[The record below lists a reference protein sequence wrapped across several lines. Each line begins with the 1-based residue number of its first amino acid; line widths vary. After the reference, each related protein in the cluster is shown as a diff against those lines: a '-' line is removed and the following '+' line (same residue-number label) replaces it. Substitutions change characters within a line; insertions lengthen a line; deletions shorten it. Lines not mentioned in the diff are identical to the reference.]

1 MSSWEPSP
9 CWMGIAGVGVLV
21 ASCSTV
27 SMIPSTSSAML
38 APPPESASR
47 RKAYNINNMQLHL
60 QDQNLHKNCPNWLLF
75 RALLDKFPVINQ
87 VSNYYIIIWCID
99 SKCHCRKYDFP
110 VLWLFKITF
119 FYVRRCRSETVMFRL
134 FRNLRVNQKTGKKR
148 KDEISFEK
156 KAVKYNA
163 SWYWTGKQQKKIPD
177 LGFQEG
183 HWVC

>member
-47 RKAYNINNMQLHL
+47 RKAYNINNMQLNL
-60 QDQNLHKNCPNWLLF
+60 KDQNLHKNWPNWLLI
-75 RALLDKFPVINQ
+75 RALLDKFPVKNQ
-87 VSNYYIIIWCID
+87 VRNYIIIWCID
-99 SKCHCRKYDFP
+99 PKYHCRKYDFP

-119 FYVRRCRSETVMFRL
+119 FLCSSMQKW
-134 FRNLRVNQKTGKKR
+134 NLNVSIVSRTKGEPENGKEK
-148 KDEISFEK
+148 KGWNIIWK
-156 KAVKYNA
+156 KAVKHNA
-163 SWYWTGKQQKKIPD
+163 SRYWTDKQQKKIPG